1 MWSFAH
7 YPAEEKE
14 VPLPAFSLEVS
25 CPGASSAI
33 ENQFL
38 IELCCYQAAI
48 WEVVVVLLLSGECNF
63 ELVRQGY
70 GLICALSGFT

>member
-1 MWSFAH
+1 LSALC
-7 YPAEEKE
+7 Y
-14 VPLPAFSLEVS
+14 LEVS
-25 CPGASSAI
+25 HSVATSSAI

-48 WEVVVVLLLSGECNF
+48 WEVVVVLLLLSGECNF